1 MTKQSRAFTLCCF
14 LPVVYTLICML
25 SAVPVCYFAVPKNNV
40 FMPSSFCQSP
50 TGNSDSEPGEQSRPL
65 LVFLSQLKGPLWLKK
80 KKNLSIKNQT
90 LQQFK
95 AVGTRRSLK
104 LVNSSFC
111 SLKDFKSQIILVILK
126 VLVDSYLAILL
137 WFCPFSFDCC
147 PFRVFTA

>member
-80 KKNLSIKNQT
+80 KKKKNLSIKNQT

-126 VLVDSYLAILL
+126 VSQTLNSHQVDS
-137 WFCPFSFDCC
+137 
-147 PFRVFTA
+147 